1 MSQLPP
7 PDPSTRRT
15 DTVRSAW
22 PVWAWIV
29 LAVVLLAVVMV
40 LDRVGWLPF
49 SVG

>member
-1 MSQLPP
+1 
-7 PDPSTRRT
+7 
-15 DTVRSAW
+15 
-22 PVWAWIV
+22 VWAWIV